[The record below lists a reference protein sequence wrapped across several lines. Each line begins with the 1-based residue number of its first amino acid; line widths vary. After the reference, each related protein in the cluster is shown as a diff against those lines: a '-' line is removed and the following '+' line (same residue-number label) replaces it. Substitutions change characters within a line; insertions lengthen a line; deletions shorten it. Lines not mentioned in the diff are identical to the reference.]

1 MKTEAWLIKGKLI
14 SVSTNERLVGF
25 LQDGDENKWPDA
37 FPVASYVP
45 LPSEDDL
52 GGMFRFKIVNEKI
65 VEMTPA

>member
-14 SVSTNERLVGF
+14 SISAGERLLGF

-37 FPVASYVP
+37 FQVAPYVP
-45 LPSEDDL
+45 LPSTDDL
-52 GGMFRFKIVNEKI
+52 GEMFRFKIVNEKI

>member
-14 SVSTNERLVGF
+14 SISASERMVGF

-37 FPVASYVP
+37 FAVARDLP
-45 LPSEDDL
+45 LPSGDDL